1 MPLRHP
7 HSNELVHNVMPEE
20 TARLQAQQS
29 LAEEKMQQLNLSL
42 SRTHNQLSWTA
53 SINAP

>member
-29 LAEEKMQQLNLSL
+29 LAEEKIQQLNLSL
-42 SRTHNQLSWTA
+42 SRTHKQLSWTA
-53 SINAP
+53 SVNAP